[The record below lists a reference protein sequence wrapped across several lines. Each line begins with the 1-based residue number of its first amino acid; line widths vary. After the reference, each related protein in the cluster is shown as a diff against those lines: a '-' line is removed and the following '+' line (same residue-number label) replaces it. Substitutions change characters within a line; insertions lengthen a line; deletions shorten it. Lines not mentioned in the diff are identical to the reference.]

1 MRRTSSPVNTSNLPL
16 KTSSLEVGD
25 YKISEDFM
33 GFDKRFGMI
42 SRNMFMVP
50 GQIIAWMESE
60 EDVPTAHPKPHNQC
74 N

>member
-42 SRNMFMVP
+42 SRNMFMV
-50 GQIIAWMESE
+50 
-60 EDVPTAHPKPHNQC
+60 
-74 N
+74 